1 MDEGWADQELEG
13 IALGDARLNRRAKKL
28 LHDLGAKPT
37 PSIPVAC
44 GGWAET
50 QAAYRLLAHPE
61 VRLEDILTPHVASS
75 FRRAAAHRVVL
86 CLQDTTELDF
96 NGQQI
101 AGLGPLSYAAQRGAY
116 VHPTLLVTPERE
128 ALGVANAWLW
138 SRAAP
143 KDSDWALP
151 AGAKESVRWIESYER
166 LAERAPDL
174 PDTRLVMVGDR
185 EADLRGLMERAADLG
200 QPVDWLVRATHD
212 RVTEAPEGLKLW
224 EGFTAAHQ
232 VGTFEFT
239 LPARPGQGARDVR
252 QAVSVRRCSLRRAD
266 GPALSVTAVLARE
279 IEPPAGQAPIIWRLL
294 TNRIG
299 AGADLAREA
308 LGWYL
313 ARWEIELFFN
323 VLKTGCRVEALQLAR
338 VERLECALAFY
349 LIIAWRVLWLMRLG
363 RTCPDLACEV
373 VFAPEEWQAAYL
385 VARKPLPAT
394 PPRLN
399 DVIRVIASFGGFL
412 GRTRDGEPG
421 AKSLWIGLQ
430 RVMDFA
436 AGIHAART
444 CV

>member
-1 MDEGWADQELEG
+1 
-13 IALGDARLNRRAKKL
+13 
-28 LHDLGAKPT
+28 
-37 PSIPVAC
+37 
-44 GGWAET
+44 
-50 QAAYRLLAHPE
+50 
-61 VRLEDILTPHVASS
+61 
-75 FRRAAAHRVVL
+75 
-86 CLQDTTELDF
+86 
-96 NGQQI
+96 
-101 AGLGPLSYAAQRGAY
+101 
-116 VHPTLLVTPERE
+116 
-128 ALGVANAWLW
+128 
-138 SRAAP
+138 
-143 KDSDWALP
+143 
-151 AGAKESVRWIESYER
+151 
-166 LAERAPDL
+166 
-174 PDTRLVMVGDR
+174 
-185 EADLRGLMERAADLG
+185 
-200 QPVDWLVRATHD
+200 
-212 RVTEAPEGLKLW
+212 
-224 EGFTAAHQ
+224 
-232 VGTFEFT
+232 
-239 LPARPGQGARDVR
+239 
-252 QAVSVRRCSLRRAD
+252 VSVRRCSLRRAD